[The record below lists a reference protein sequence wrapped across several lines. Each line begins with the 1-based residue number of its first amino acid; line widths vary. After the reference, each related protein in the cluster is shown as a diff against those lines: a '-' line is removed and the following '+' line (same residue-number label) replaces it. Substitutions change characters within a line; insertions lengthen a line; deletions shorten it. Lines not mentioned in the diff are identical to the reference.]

1 MTRRETLRLLAMI
14 SAVLAA
20 PSALTACGTEPDETE
35 SDQKGEGGDAGD
47 DLELASSDAERS
59 PGVVDAIPDALAP
72 LTALAAGL
80 YDALAAKPGN
90 LVLSPYSVAVALA
103 MTVNG
108 AQGQTAEEMRD
119 VLGVADLDRFNDGLN
134 ALTQHVEGLAGKVK
148 RGDDSTAELALDT
161 ANALF
166 GQRDTEWQEPF
177 LDILASSYGAG
188 MRLVDYK
195 AAAEAA
201 RTLINDWTATQTH
214 DRIPEILA
222 EGVIDQLT
230 RLVLVNAI
238 YLKAP
243 WEEPFDTSS
252 TAKRP
257 FRTVDGQ
264 TVQADT
270 MSLGLSSSGYAHG
283 DDWEAV
289 RILYA
294 GSALAMTVVLPA
306 EGRLDQVSAAVA
318 GGRLPEILAANK
330 PTMVQLSLPK
340 WEFRTQSALADV
352 LKAMGMPTAFDPN
365 AADFSGMTEQEQ
377 LFISAVAHEA
387 FIAVDEEGT
396 EAAAATAVVM
406 GTTSM
411 PQYQEVVVDRPFLFV
426 IHDVEQG
433 APLFLGRVS
442 DPTA

>member
-1 MTRRETLRLLAMI
+1 MTRRDALRLLATI

-20 PSALTACGTEPDETE
+20 PSALTGCGTEPDQVE
-35 SDQKGEGGDAGD
+35 SDRRREGGEVGD
-47 DLELASSDAERS
+47 DLELASSDVERS
-59 PGVVDAIPDALAP
+59 PGVAEAIPDAVAS
-72 LTALAAGL
+72 LTAVAAGL

-108 AQGQTAEEMRD
+108 AEGQTAEEMQD
-119 VLGVADLDRFNDGLN
+119 VLSVADLDRFNDGLN
-134 ALTQHVEGLAGKVK
+134 ALTQHVEGLAGKVT

-177 LDILASSYGAG
+177 LDTLASSYGAG

-201 RTLINDWTATQTH
+201 RNLINDWTATQTH

-222 EGVIDQLT
+222 EGVIDELT

-257 FRTVDGQ
+257 FRTDDGQ
-264 TVQADT
+264 IVQADT
-270 MSLGLSSSGYAHG
+270 MSLGLSSSGYARG

-294 GSALAMTVVLPA
+294 GGALAMTVVLPA
-306 EGRLDQVSAAVA
+306 EGRLDQVSAEVTD
-318 GGRLPEILAANK
+318 GRLAEILAANK

-340 WEFRTQSALADV
+340 WEFRTQAALADV
-352 LKAMGMPTAFDPN
+352 LKAMGMSTAFDPN
-365 AADFSGMTEQEQ
+365 AADFSAMTQQEQ
-377 LFISAVAHEA
+377 LYIAAVAHEA

-396 EAAAATAVVM
+396 EAAAATAVIM

-411 PQYQEVVVDRPFLFV
+411 PRYQEVVVDRPFLFV

-433 APLFLGRVS
+433 TPLFLGRVS

>member
-1 MTRRETLRLLAMI
+1 M
-14 SAVLAA
+14 
-20 PSALTACGTEPDETE
+20 
-35 SDQKGEGGDAGD
+35 
-47 DLELASSDAERS
+47 
-59 PGVVDAIPDALAP
+59 VDAIPDAVAS

-108 AQGQTAEEMRD
+108 AEGETAEEMLD
-119 VLGVADLDRFNDGLN
+119 VLSVADLDRFNGGLN

-177 LDILASSYGAG
+177 LDTLASSYGAG

-222 EGVIDQLT
+222 EGVIDELT

-257 FRTVDGQ
+257 FRTDDGQ

-270 MSLGLSSSGYAHG
+270 MSLGLSSSGYARG

-318 GGRLPEILAANK
+318 DGRLPEILAANK

-340 WEFRTQSALADV
+340 WEFRTQAALADV

>member
-20 PSALTACGTEPDETE
+20 PAALTGCGAEEDQAE
-35 SDQKGEGGDAGD
+35 SDQKREGGEAGD

-59 PGVVDAIPDALAP
+59 PGVVDAIPDAVAS

-108 AQGQTAEEMRD
+108 AEGKTAEEMLD
-119 VLGVADLDRFNDGLN
+119 VLSVADLDRFNDGLN
-134 ALTQHVEGLAGKVK
+134 ALTQYMEGLAGKVK
-148 RGDDSTAELALDT
+148 RGDGSAAELALDT

-177 LDILASSYGAG
+177 LDTLASDYGAG

-195 AAAEAA
+195 SAAEAA

-222 EGVIDQLT
+222 EGVVDVLT

-243 WEEPFDTSS
+243 WEEPFLLEATQRVRSGPT
-252 TAKRP
+252 TARP
-257 FRTVDGQ
+257 CRPTRC
-264 TVQADT
+264 
-270 MSLGLSSSGYAHG
+270 H
-283 DDWEAV
+283 
-289 RILYA
+289 
-294 GSALAMTVVLPA
+294 SA
-306 EGRLDQVSAAVA
+306 
-318 GGRLPEILAANK
+318 
-330 PTMVQLSLPK
+330 
-340 WEFRTQSALADV
+340 
-352 LKAMGMPTAFDPN
+352 
-365 AADFSGMTEQEQ
+365 
-377 LFISAVAHEA
+377 
-387 FIAVDEEGT
+387 
-396 EAAAATAVVM
+396 
-406 GTTSM
+406 
-411 PQYQEVVVDRPFLFV
+411 
-426 IHDVEQG
+426 
-433 APLFLGRVS
+433 
-442 DPTA
+442 